1 MGQGMKQAMKQ
12 TQRDYSLTFKLALI
26 EQIGKGGLTSGA
38 LWHAGLTQAREVVRE
53 AVDIYKVE
61 RQHQAL
67 KYRPPDVVHRG
78 G

>member
-1 MGQGMKQAMKQ
+1 MGQGMKQ

-67 KYRPPDVVHRG
+67 KYNPPDVVHRG
-78 G
+78 V